1 MAPPEICFHHEW
13 SNTRLRLLPSKT
25 RLDRI
30 VAMQGN
36 EVVAPWRLHDLRRTF
51 ATNMQRLDVGFGVT
65 EALLT
70 TSAVLAPASPGSIS
84 DMTGA
89 MRNERPSRS
98 GQIAWMR

>member
-1 MAPPEICFHHEW
+1 
-13 SNTRLRLLPSKT
+13 
-25 RLDRI
+25 
-30 VAMQGN
+30 
-36 EVVAPWRLHDLRRTF
+36 
-51 ATNMQRLDVGFGVT
+51 MQRLDVRFEVT

>member
-1 MAPPEICFHHEW
+1 MAAREVCFRHER
-13 SNTRLRLLPSKT
+13 SNTRLGLLPSKNP
-25 RLDRI
+25 RRSHHSN
-30 VAMQGN
+30 AGQR
-36 EVVAPWRLHDLRRTF
+36 VVAPWRLHDLRRTF
-51 ATNMQRLDVGFGVT
+51 ATNMQRLDVRFEVT